1 VHPKTSIT
9 DQEELS
15 SLLQVPLVAGTINRG
30 SEVIGA
36 GQWQGWKKTRVKKK
50 NQHGGVF
57 WFFWVFFGFF
67 IYLPRRESFRVFS
80 VSRKLLGAS
89 KLKILITHTN

>member
-36 GQWQGWKKTRVKKK
+36 GQWPIFWIRTYPGSMFFLEHWIPDPKPGLRIRIHFIRIRI
-50 NQHGGVF
+50 QH
-57 WFFWVFFGFF
+57 
-67 IYLPRRESFRVFS
+67 FR
-80 VSRKLLGAS
+80 LNAHPDPGL
-89 KLKILITHTN
+89 

>member
-36 GQWQGWKKTRVKKK
+36 GQQWPM
-50 NQHGGVF
+50 F
-57 WFFWVFFGFF
+57 WIRIPVPGFF
-67 IYLPRRESFRVFS
+67 RALDPEVVCTVRKKYLKAHSKTIVF
-80 VSRKLLGAS
+80 
-89 KLKILITHTN
+89 